1 MSDFLPPKQVLPCGK
16 HSKGSGDNSR
26 DKISQNTLS
35 SLLGSPWLS
44 WVSSTP
50 SAEQRTT
57 HSTLQAAVWP
67 LAARQPLAEAEAR
80 VALAAAVLAAV
91 AAEVAAAEALAAA
104 RPVAVGAAAVLVAAA
119 DRADPV
125 APVAVWAHPPRPWV
139 ANSKAISSPA
149 NLLLSVAILFCCD
162 SPSSEFSDFKL

>member
-44 WVSSTP
+44 LVFSTP

-67 LAARQPLAEAEAR
+67 LAARQLQAAVAAR
-80 VALAAAVLAAV
+80 VASAAAVLAAV
-91 AAEVAAAEALAAA
+91 AAVVAAAAEAEA
-104 RPVAVGAAAVLVAAA
+104 LVAAA
-119 DRADPV
+119 HPVAVAAAAPVVVAAAADPV
-125 APVAVWAHPPRPWV
+125 AV
-139 ANSKAISSPA
+139 
-149 NLLLSVAILFCCD
+149 
-162 SPSSEFSDFKL
+162 